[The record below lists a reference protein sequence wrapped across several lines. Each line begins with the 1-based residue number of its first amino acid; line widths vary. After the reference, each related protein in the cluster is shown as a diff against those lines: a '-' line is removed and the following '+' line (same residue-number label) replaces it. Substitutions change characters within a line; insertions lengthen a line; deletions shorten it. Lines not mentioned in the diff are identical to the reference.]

1 MMSRLKSQNQTS
13 PSTPSKHF
21 LDQPA
26 QQRSQGRR
34 PGWGW
39 RLARGTGRGA
49 ARGFLRFWPLWERFT
64 LWLWRVQPLPGSP
77 HGLLQVSIHP
87 YKGQAIALPDG
98 TSVAPG
104 DAIME
109 LHFVNWALSAHKE
122 GWSPFTLLAYI
133 ADELTAI
140 ADGYRNNTYPST
152 VRALFGVTLLASA
165 APRLGFTLRPRP
177 LNLHGR
183 LERFFLKG
191 LLALYSSEGLARLA
205 RGSASREMNPQE
217 IWMSLDTLLARYGAQ
232 PSR

>member
-1 MMSRLKSQNQTS
+1 MIERQT
-13 PSTPSKHF
+13 P
-21 LDQPA
+21 
-26 QQRSQGRR
+26 QRQAPPKRGIGRR

-64 LWLWRVQPLPGSP
+64 LWLWRVKPVPGSP
-77 HGLLQVSIHP
+77 HGLLQVSLHP
-87 YKGQAIALPDG
+87 YKGQPITLPDG

-104 DAIME
+104 DQIME
-109 LHFVNWALSAHKE
+109 LHFANRALSAHKE
-122 GWSPFTLLAYI
+122 GWRPFTLLAYI
-133 ADELTAI
+133 SDELAAI
-140 ADGYRNNTYPST
+140 ADGYRKGIYPAT

-165 APRLGFTLRPRP
+165 GPRQGFTLRPRP

-191 LLALYSSEGLARLA
+191 LLALYNNEGLARLA
-205 RGSASREMNPQE
+205 RGSAGAQMNPQE
-217 IWMSLDTLLARYGAQ
+217 VWMSLDTLLARYGAQ